1 MVGLKQFAVGLLCA
15 AAMAAQRPP
24 GHDGAAVMRE
34 AIEALRQGDFA
45 LARRAADLATRQA
58 PASALAWKTL
68 GMAYAAEDKL
78 EEALPP
84 FSRACELNPREPGAC
99 YYLGRSAYFLSRLGI
114 AETAFQQALQ
124 NSADRARATLGLAL
138 VKDADAAPG
147 EAEALFL
154 DAIGMKASG
163 ALRDYGLFLY
173 RQGREA
179 EAFAALERAGARE
192 ELARLRTESAA
203 APRTAAAVKPTAPIA
218 FDAISLPMITVNSA
232 AGNKHLVETMMGGVA
247 VLDFDN
253 DGLPDIYVTNGANL
267 PGLEKADERYWNRLF
282 RNRGDGS
289 FVDVTKRAG
298 VEGRGYT
305 MGAAAADFDGD
316 GFMDLFVV
324 GVRENILYRNRGDGA
339 FEDVTA
345 SAGVGGSGEW
355 SVGAAWLDYDR
366 DGRLDLFV
374 ARYVQWSPLKDPYC
388 GDRRPGHR
396 TYCHP
401 RLYEP
406 LHNLLYHNEGGGKFR
421 DVSAEAGIAAH
432 LGKAMGVTT
441 GDFDND
447 GRPDIFV
454 GNDAVPN
461 FLFLNRNGRFEEV
474 AIEAGVSLPGDGR
487 PISSMGAASV
497 DIDQDGNDDLM
508 ITALSNETFPV
519 FRNLGAAAFQDITAT
534 AGIASQSLPYSGWGL
549 GVADFDNN
557 GWPDILTA
565 NGHVMDNAELT
576 SSRASKQPN
585 GVFRNQGGGRFKLQM
600 LPGEAFH
607 RGAAVADFNRDGRM
621 DVVVSRLN
629 QEPLVLLNR
638 TASSGHWLALQLEGE
653 PAGTRVRATSKSG
666 TRFARLAPYFS
677 YASSSQ
683 HLVHVGLGDDTT
695 VTELK
700 ITWPDSCVQVLR
712 DVEADQYL
720 KVQRRCG
727 N

>member
-1 MVGLKQFAVGLLCA
+1 APPGGGGAGA
-15 AAMAAQRPP
+15 AAPP
-24 GHDGAAVMRE
+24 PPPPPHDGAAVMRE
-34 AIEALRQGDFA
+34 AMEALQQGDFA
-45 LARRAADLATRQA
+45 RARRAADMATRQA

-68 GMAYAAEDKL
+68 GMAYAAEDML
-78 EEALPP
+78 EQALPP
-84 FSRACELNPREPGAC
+84 FTRACELNPREPGAC
-99 YYLGRSAYFLSRLGI
+99 YYLGRTAYFLSRLGI
-114 AETAFQQALQ
+114 AEKAFRQALLR
-124 NSADRARATLGLAL
+124 SDDRARATLGLAL
-138 VKDADAAPG
+138 VKDADSAPE
-147 EAEALFL
+147 EAEAFFL
-154 DAIGMKASG
+154 DAIGMKADG

-173 RQGREA
+173 RQGRQA
-179 EAFAALERAGARE
+179 EAFAALESAGASE
-192 ELARLRTESAA
+192 ELARLRMEAAA
-203 APRTAAAVKPTAPIA
+203 APRATAVAKPAAPIA
-218 FDAISLPMITVNSA
+218 FEATSLAMTMVNSA

-253 DGLPDIYVTNGANL
+253 DGLPDIYVTNGATL
-267 PGLEKADERYWNRLF
+267 PGLEKSDERYWNRLF
-282 RNRGDGS
+282 RNRGDGG

-298 VEGRGYT
+298 VEGLGYT

-324 GVRENILYRNRGDGA
+324 GVRENILYRNRGDGT
-339 FEDVTA
+339 FEDVTEP
-345 SAGVGGSGEW
+345 AGVRGDHQW

-374 ARYVQWSPLKDPYC
+374 ARYVQWDPHQESYC

-401 RLYEP
+401 RLYAP
-406 LHNLLYHNEGGGKFR
+406 LHNLLYRNEGGGRFR
-421 DVSAEAGIAAH
+421 DVSAETGIAAH

-447 GRPDIFV
+447 GWPDIFV
-454 GNDAVPN
+454 GNDAIPN

-487 PISSMGAASV
+487 PISSMGAASA
-497 DIDQDGNDDLM
+497 DFDQDGNDDLM

-534 AGIASQSLPYSGWGL
+534 TGIASQSLPYSGWGL
-549 GVADFDNN
+549 GLADLDND
-557 GWPDILTA
+557 GWPDIFTA

-585 GVFRNQGGGRFKLQM
+585 GVFRNQGGGRFALQM
-600 LPGEAFH
+600 LPGDAFH
-607 RGAAVADFNRDGRM
+607 RGAAIADFNRDGRM
-621 DVVVSRLN
+621 DVVVTRLN

-638 TASSGHWLALQLEGE
+638 TESSGHWLALELEGN
-653 PAGTRVRATSKSG
+653 PVGTRIRVTSRSG
-666 TRFARLAPYFS
+666 IRWARLAPYFS

-683 HLVHVGLGDDTT
+683 HLVHIGLGEDSIL
-695 VTELK
+695 TELK
-700 ITWPDSCVQVLR
+700 ITWPDSCVQILR
-712 DVEADQYL
+712 DVQADQYL
-720 KVQRRCG
+720 TVQRRCG